1 MFRYCFNLLIVSF
14 LLLHTACTNETMKG
28 VSASNK
34 KYVARNLVSIATV
47 STWQRN
53 GHNALFYQTGLKI
66 DADGSPRAY
75 HPEDLGLDF
84 NYNGGSNGVWW
95 GVVTNDKGQP
105 VVQGPN
111 DPAPGYYVSGTSLED
126 KSKANEDPYRYVNA
140 EEIPY
145 IVLPEKLY
153 KTAQVN
159 LGDFAAV
166 INKSNGKM
174 AYAIFADIGPPE
186 KLGEGS
192 IMLANE
198 LDINSSPKFG
208 GADEGII
215 YIVFPGSGN
224 GNPRSK
230 EEIRSEGEILLKE
243 WGGKELLLSF
253 FKEKQNLASG
263 TYNEKETGNHE

>member
-1 MFRYCFNLLIVSF
+1 MFRYCFYLLSLSF
-14 LLLHTACTNETMKG
+14 LLLHGACTSDTIKG
-28 VSASNK
+28 VGASNK
-34 KYVARNLVSIATV
+34 KYYARNLITIADI
-47 STWQRN
+47 STWQRT

-66 DADGSPRAY
+66 DADGSPHAY
-75 HPEDLGLDF
+75 HPEDKGLDF

-95 GVVTNDKGQP
+95 GVVTNAMGQP
-105 VVQGPN
+105 VVQGPK
-111 DPAPGYYVSGTSLED
+111 DPAPGYYVSATSLED
-126 KSKANEDPYRYVNA
+126 KSKNQNDPARYVNA

-153 KTAQVN
+153 KTALVC

-166 INKSNGKM
+166 INKANGKI
-174 AYAIFADIGPPE
+174 AYAIFADVGPAD

-192 IMLANE
+192 ITLANE
-198 LDINSSPKFG
+198 LDINSSPKYG

-230 EEIRSEGEILLKE
+230 EEIRSEGQILLKE
-243 WGGKELLLSF
+243 WGGKELLMSF
-253 FKEKQNLASG
+253 FNEKQNLPSE
-263 TYNEKETGNHE
+263 TYHKKETANNE

>member
-1 MFRYCFNLLIVSF
+1 MIRYSFLLITSF
-14 LLLHTACTNETMKG
+14 LLLHTACTKETRKG
-28 VSASNK
+28 VSASHK
-34 KYVARNLVSIATV
+34 KYVARNLVTIASI

-66 DADGSPRAY
+66 DADGSPHAY
-75 HPEDLGLDF
+75 HPEDKGLDF
-84 NYNGGSNGVWW
+84 NYNGGSSGVWW

-111 DPAPGYYVSGTSLED
+111 DPAPGYYVSATSLED
-126 KSKANEDPYRYVNA
+126 KSKDQQDPYRYVNA

-153 KTAQVN
+153 KSAQVK

-166 INKSNGKM
+166 INKTTGKIV
-174 AYAIFADIGPPE
+174 YAIFADVGPPD

-198 LDINSSPKFG
+198 LDINSSPKYG
-208 GADEGII
+208 GADDGII

-253 FKEKQNLASG
+253 FKEKQNPVTG
-263 TYNEKETGNHE
+263 PYNEKETAKDE